1 MTEEKKLRSGFTT
14 GTCAAAAA
22 KAAARMLISGETE
35 TGAAILTPAGKRAD
49 FTVRDILIKRG
60 ADGSPVSACC
70 AVVKDAGDDPD
81 VTNGALVFA
90 CVSHI
95 RDVPPDRPVYDCF
108 QGEAA
113 IYITGGT
120 GVGLVTKAGLSCPKG
135 YYAINPA
142 PRRMIAAAVSEG
154 LPPGWAGKLLVEI
167 SIPAGIEL
175 ASKTFNPKLG
185 VVGGISILGTTGIVN
200 PMSEQ
205 ALVETIR
212 LDIRVRAAQGRT
224 VLALAPGN
232 YGEAFVKERLGISMN
247 AFVKCSNFVG
257 DAVRMMREEGIKS
270 ILFAGHLGK
279 LIKVAGGVLNTHSR
293 YGDRRMEILSDCAL
307 KAGVSKSLAGKLLDG
322 NTTEEAALLLRE
334 WGVLDEVMEIAA
346 RRVKKTLEDESSLQV
361 ETVLFTEQC
370 GILAMTEGAALLA
383 GQLRLSE
390 KIRETDQ

>member
-22 KAAARMLISGETE
+22 KAAARMLISGKEE
-35 TGAAILTPAGKRAD
+35 TGTAILTPAGKPAE
-49 FTVRDILIKRG
+49 FSVKEILIKRG
-60 ADGSPVSACC
+60 ADDSPVSVRC

-95 RDVPPDRPVYDCF
+95 RDVPKDRPVYDCYE
-108 QGEAA
+108 GEAA

-120 GVGLVTKAGLSCPKG
+120 GVGLVTKAGLACPTG
-135 YYAINPA
+135 FHAINPA
-142 PRRMIAAAVSEG
+142 PRRMIASAVSEG

-167 SIPAGIEL
+167 SIPAGIGL

-185 VVGGISILGTTGIVN
+185 VEGGISILGTTGIVN

-205 ALVETIR
+205 ALIETIR
-212 LDIRVRAAQGRT
+212 LEIRVRAAEGRT
-224 VLALAPGN
+224 ILALAPGN

-257 DAVRMMREEGIKS
+257 DAVSMMKEEGIKS

-293 YGDRRMEILSDCAL
+293 FGDRRMEILSDCAL
-307 KAGVSKSLAGKLLDG
+307 SAGVSESLAAKLLEG
-322 NTTEEAALLLRE
+322 NTTEEAALLLRD

-346 RRVKKTLEDESSLQV
+346 SRVKKTLEDESGLHA
-361 ETVLFTEQC
+361 EAVLFTEQC
-370 GILAMTEGAALLA
+370 GILAMTEGAALMA
-383 GQLRLSE
+383 ERLRGLE
-390 KIRETDQ
+390 KTRETDK